1 MHIILAILAVLGGAA
16 FWWWR
21 LKALG
26 DAANEV
32 TDMAG
37 RAWGR
42 HKRKKF
48 LKKVDD
54 SPLEVIDDPATAAAV
69 LMHVMAN
76 EDGPAGPDAEATI
89 RHEITE
95 TMAVADPTEMFTFS
109 KWTASHA
116 TESSALMMR
125 YAPIWQESLNAR
137 EKQDLVAMME
147 RVCAVTSKGT
157 PTPQQKLRLKK
168 LQQRL
173 GLPV

>member
-42 HKRKKF
+42 HKRRKF
-48 LKKVDD
+48 LRKADD

-69 LMHVMAN
+69 LMHVMAS
-76 EDGPAGPDAEATI
+76 EDGQAGPEAEDAI
-89 RHEITE
+89 RREISD
-95 TMAVADPTEMFTFS
+95 TMGIADPTEMFTFS

-125 YAPIWQESLNAR
+125 YAPIWQESLNTR

-147 RVCAVTSKGT
+147 RVCAAVSKGN
-157 PTPQQKLRLKK
+157 PTQQHKLRLKK

-173 GLPV
+173 GMPV